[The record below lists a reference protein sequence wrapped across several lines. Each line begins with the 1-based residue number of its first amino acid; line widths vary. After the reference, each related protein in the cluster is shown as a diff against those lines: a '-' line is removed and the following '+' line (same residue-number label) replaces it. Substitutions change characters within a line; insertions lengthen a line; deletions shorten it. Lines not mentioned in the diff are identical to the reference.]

1 MLKFKSLTI
10 KNFMS
15 IGNVAQTIVLDGN
28 ELVLVLGENL
38 DLGGNDSRNGV
49 GKTTIVN
56 ALSYALF
63 GRPLVKIKM
72 DNLINKSNLKGM
84 VVTLNFEADGQ
95 GFVIQR
101 GRKPNIFKFYRE
113 GQNTDDR
120 EDEEDGENEAQGE
133 NRHTQEEIE
142 RAVGFSH
149 DMFKHILAL
158 NTYVEPFLSLQSGD
172 QRTII
177 EQLLGITKLSE
188 KAEILK
194 ESIKTVKEQITGE
207 EIRIKG
213 VRDSNTVIENNI
225 KKISMLSDNWEK
237 EHQVK
242 IDEYT
247 FSLSQLVDLDIDK
260 ELENHRVKKEI
271 EEVQKE
277 YKSTKKEYD
286 SLVKD
291 INSQKLILSK
301 LEKNISSSTEKI
313 CPVCA
318 QDMNRETHEKVHKE
332 YQSQKQEIVAV
343 IEEKQIKANEL
354 AEIIKS
360 LELVIPKIPDTFYD
374 KVADAYNHKS
384 SVDLITNSLTSELE
398 NKNPYI
404 DQVEMLKNEAIQK
417 IDLTDLNNLSKLLS
431 HQEFLLKLLINK
443 DSFIR
448 KDIIDQNI
456 SLLNQRLSYYLQEMG
471 LPHQTKFKSDL
482 EVEISLYGRDFD
494 FDNLSRGERTRLI
507 LSLSWAFRDVYEG
520 LNDRVNLLFVD
531 ELLDQGL
538 DTAGVESSLGVLKKM
553 SRDNNRSIFLISHRD
568 ELGGRVNNIL
578 KIIKEGGFTTIENVN
593 TSTYEPETQAA

>member
-1 MLKFKSLTI
+1 
-10 KNFMS
+10 MS
-15 IGNVAQTIVLDGN
+15 IGNVAQTVILDGN

-84 VVTLNFEADGQ
+84 FVSLNFEVDGQ

-113 GQNTDDR
+113 GQATDDR
-120 EDEEDGENEAQGE
+120 EDDEDGENEAQGE

-142 RAVGFSH
+142 RTVGFSH

-194 ESIKTVKEQITGE
+194 ESIKTVREQITAE

-213 VRDSNTVIENNI
+213 IKDSNTVIENNI
-225 KKISMLSDNWEK
+225 KKISNLSDNWEI
-237 EHQVK
+237 EHQRK
-242 IDEYT
+242 INEYT
-247 FSLSQLVDLDIDK
+247 NSLNQLVDLDIDQEIEK
-260 ELENHRVKKEI
+260 HRVKKEV
-271 EEVQKE
+271 EEIQKE

-286 SLVKD
+286 SLIKD
-291 INSQKLILSK
+291 INSQKLTLSK

-318 QDMNRETHEKVHKE
+318 QEMNRETHEKVHRE
-332 YQSQKQEIVAV
+332 YQTQKQDLVAV
-343 IEEKQIKANEL
+343 IEEKQSKANDL
-354 AEIIKS
+354 FEIIKS
-360 LELVIPKIPDTFYD
+360 LESMIPQMPDTFYD
-374 KVADAYNHKS
+374 KVSDAYNHKT
-384 SVDLITNSLTSELE
+384 SVDLITNSLTVELE

-404 DQVEMLKNEAIQK
+404 DQVEMLKNDAIQQ

-520 LNDRVNLLFVD
+520 LNDRINLLFVD

-553 SRDNNRSIFLISHRD
+553 SRDNNRSVFLISHRD

-578 KIIKEGGFTTIENVN
+578 KIIKEGGFTTVENVN
-593 TSTYEPETQAA
+593 TSAYEPETQTA